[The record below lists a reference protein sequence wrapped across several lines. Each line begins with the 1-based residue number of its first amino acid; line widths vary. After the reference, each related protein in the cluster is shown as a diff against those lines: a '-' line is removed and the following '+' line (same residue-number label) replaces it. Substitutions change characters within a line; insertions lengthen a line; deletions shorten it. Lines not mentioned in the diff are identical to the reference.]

1 LIRAFGYTYV
11 RMSAFDARPLARLFK
26 CLGDETR
33 LRIVT
38 LLSQGELCVC
48 HLEEALRLAQPS
60 VSRHLGTLRVAGV
73 VEYRREG
80 SWVYYRLA
88 RQGDPDCDQHLKTL
102 MRSLGKR
109 SVLRRDRARLVRV
122 RGPESCK

>member
-1 LIRAFGYTYV
+1 
-11 RMSAFDARPLARLFK
+11 
-26 CLGDETR
+26 
-33 LRIVT
+33 
-38 LLSQGELCVC
+38 
-48 HLEEALRLAQPS
+48 LAQPS
-60 VSRHLGTLRVAGV
+60 VSRHLSTLRVAGV
-73 VEYRREG
+73 VEHRREG

>member
-1 LIRAFGYTYV
+1 
-11 RMSAFDARPLARLFK
+11 
-26 CLGDETR
+26 
-33 LRIVT
+33 
-38 LLSQGELCVC
+38 VC

-73 VEYRREG
+73 VEHRREG

-109 SVLRRDRARLVRV
+109 SVLQRDRARLVRV
-122 RGPESCK
+122 RGPESCR